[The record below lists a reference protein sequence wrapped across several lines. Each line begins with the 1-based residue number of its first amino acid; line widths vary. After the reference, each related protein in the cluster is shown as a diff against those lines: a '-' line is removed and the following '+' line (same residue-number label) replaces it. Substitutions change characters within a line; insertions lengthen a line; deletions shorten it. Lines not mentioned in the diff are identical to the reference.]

1 MRSDQGDG
9 EGGAVLTRLS
19 KVFRLP
25 TKMVSPS
32 MKYEYSVWV
41 IVRMT
46 YLSEQGLSAMRSQK
60 QYRYGGSEKT
70 LGAVMST
77 SSCYEL
83 NPCLVAASQDVLP
96 GLVWAQ

>member
-1 MRSDQGDG
+1 MGRDARRLG

-46 YLSEQGLSAMRSQK
+46 YLSE
-60 QYRYGGSEKT
+60 GSSVSD
-70 LGAVMST
+70 AVTEARTDM
-77 SSCYEL
+77 EA
-83 NPCLVAASQDVLP
+83 V
-96 GLVWAQ
+96 

>member
-1 MRSDQGDG
+1 MGARELRGW
-9 EGGAVLTRLS
+9 EEGAVLTRLS

-41 IVRMT
+41 MVRMT
-46 YLSEQGLSAMRSQK
+46 YLSEQVLSAMRSQK

-83 NPCLVAASQDVLP
+83 DPCLVAASQTFCR
-96 GLVWAQ
+96 G